1 MFHNFELQRFLHPL
15 PAGHFV
21 QTMQFLILFHELLV
35 DILYEL
41 LNRELEPR
49 VVGFDREEGTAPSR
63 LRWLNTGLTAFG
75 EYAIGF
81 IVKSVRVVEGFV
93 AIVGTATRVVW
104 WGRRCTVKAYDR
116 RGRLAERI
124 GECRLRGL
132 GWHIEGSALINED
145 RVKLSQ
151 SVAPG
156 LSTEI

>member
-1 MFHNFELQRFLHPL
+1 MFHDFELQRFFHPL
-15 PAGHFV
+15 PSCHFI

-35 DILYEL
+35 DILDEL
-41 LNRELEPR
+41 LDRELEPR

-81 IVKSVRVVEGFV
+81 IVESIRVVEGFV
-93 AIVGTATRVVW
+93 AIVGTATSVVW
-104 WGRRCTVKAYDR
+104 WGRRCAVEAYDW

-124 GECRLRGL
+124 SECRLRGL
-132 GWHIEGSALINED
+132 GGHIEGSVLITEG
-145 RVKLSQ
+145 RVKLSR